1 MIFSRSLLPQIETT
15 SIIWIFWSLIIW
27 SVFLQCKILRWFIKK
42 LKWIH
47 PLFCKLKVLTH
58 GGTLLLILQHRL
70 VWSCVPKHQ
79 MNDHFQFLFSMTLF
93 IALIWG
99 RKSTNLKHAV
109 QHVFYSEL
117 PSCQQYRGRQRW
129 FLLKI
134 SLQTFALYYVHNV
147 TDLEHCMPQSRL
159 RPCQSFV

>member
-1 MIFSRSLLPQIETT
+1 MIFSRSLILQIETLNYFNQ
-15 SIIWIFWSLIIW
+15 SFECQLNFE
-27 SVFLQCKILRWFIKK
+27 VFLQCKILKWFIKK

-47 PLFCKLKVLTH
+47 PLFCKLKALRH

-70 VWSCVPKHQ
+70 VWSCAPKHQ
-79 MNDHFQFLFSMTLF
+79 MNDHFQFSVTLF
-93 IALIWG
+93 ISLIWE
-99 RKSTNLKHAV
+99 RKNTNLKHAV

-117 PSCQQYRGRQRW
+117 PSCQQHRGKQRW

-134 SLQTFALYYVHNV
+134 NLQTFALYYVHNV
-147 TDLEHCMPQSRL
+147 TDLEHCLPQSRL

>member
-93 IALIWG
+93 ISLIWG

>member
-1 MIFSRSLLPQIETT
+1 M
-15 SIIWIFWSLIIW
+15 
-27 SVFLQCKILRWFIKK
+27 FLQCKILRWFIKK

-93 IALIWG
+93 ISLIWG

>member
-70 VWSCVPKHQ
+70 VWSCMPKHQ

-93 IALIWG
+93 ISLIWG